1 MSIVSLIVRLVD
13 QFSGPGSKVANV
25 GDKVAASLG
34 GVAKAGGASGNRWN
48 GLATRIVGVATGVA
62 GLGLVAAKAGKS
74 ISGSMRGYAEFE
86 DMLAGIGRTGE
97 MSTSQLASM
106 QSTILKLAP
115 QLGRMPDQVGEVAE
129 KLIAAGITPD
139 RVEKMLAPIG
149 RVAVATRSE
158 IGDITKA
165 AQAMFQNLGIEP
177 DKMESAFDKVWLAAK
192 RGNFELKD
200 MAQFFPKLA
209 AAASSRG
216 MSGVNAAVE
225 LASAAQIVMEG
236 SGTPGQAATN
246 LRSLI
251 MKSTAPQTVKKFQ
264 KVGIDIKKEIA
275 AGLAKGQS
283 PLETVVLQARKA
295 LAKNKSLT
303 VGDLF
308 QDQQSQLALIKLI
321 EKYDE
326 FIKIREEA
334 KRADGTIAADFAG
347 MDQTTL
353 AKMKQL
359 EAAEDVRRKKWA
371 AVSSPWERWKVDKLK
386 IFNEW
391 LGNFTDRFPTLS
403 GGIGVVSTA
412 LSDMIKAAGGL
423 GSSLLGIA
431 STLVIGKFLG
441 IGKVLGGIGRT
452 VWALLR
458 PIRFVFGLLGG
469 MIAEAAVIL
478 GPALLRGL
486 MALGPFIRRG
496 LMTLFRIFTG
506 PVGWALLAADLAWT
520 FREPLMKAF
529 SGVWDSIKKAFS
541 LSKSEAINTLG
552 AADDGAALEEGGRA
566 VMTKF
571 WEGLKSAAAPLL
583 EWASGFIGQ
592 LKSLFSFNAS
602 PSITLPKGM
611 PAPWLSPSSYKGGD
625 GNNLTPAPALQRQA
639 NVTYHNTF
647 SISGSDNPEAVAQ
660 RIVTALNRQRQ
671 SGLYDG
677 ALA

>member
-347 MDQTTL
+347 MDETTL
-353 AKMKQL
+353 AQMRKL
-359 EAAEDVRRKKWA
+359 EAEINARQKRWA
-371 AVSSPWERWKVDKLK
+371 AAAAPWERWKLGKLTMANRWLSEFAERLPTLTTGISSTSVALSDIFSAVGGLGSALMTIASTLLIARFAGVGRALRGIVRLLPKLPGIFTGLHVGLSAGVVDKLK
-386 IFNEW
+386 E
-391 LGNFTDRFPTLS
+391 
-403 GGIGVVSTA
+403 
-412 LSDMIKAAGGL
+412 
-423 GSSLLGIA
+423 
-431 STLVIGKFLG
+431 
-441 IGKVLGGIGRT
+441 
-452 VWALLR
+452 
-458 PIRFVFGLLGG
+458 
-469 MIAEAAVIL
+469 L
-478 GPALLRGL
+478 GPAMMIGLASLTPFLWRGL
-486 MALGPFIRRG
+486 KI
-496 LMTLFRIFTG
+496 LFRALLG

-520 FREPLMKAF
+520 FRESLMKAF
-529 SGVWDSIKKAFS
+529 SGVWDSIKEAFS
-541 LSKSEAINTLG
+541 LREVVDTLA
-552 AADDGAALEEGGRA
+552 AADDGAALEQGGRA

-571 WEGLKSAAAPLL
+571 WDGLKSIASSIL